1 MVAARHIRHAQ
12 PTRHDQ
18 WDLISN
24 HLVHATRSIA
34 SKLIDM
40 EDQNK
45 LRRISRYVND
55 HLRHPDR
62 DPIEKAIALGMMGT
76 VSLNGPLSKTAALM
90 RYGGE
95 KNRRAKKSACD
106 LKRGT
111 EQQP

>member
-1 MVAARHIRHAQ
+1 MTGSAIGPNNATWWPRDTIRHAQ

-76 VSLNGPLSKTAALM
+76 VSLNGPLSKTAALK

-95 KNRRAKKSACD
+95 KIA
-106 LKRGT
+106 
-111 EQQP
+111 P